1 MEKREAGMLSTGQAA
16 RLCSVTPDTI
26 RKWIKSGRLQA
37 VRTAGGHHR
46 LELHELA
53 PFVSQ
58 PLGSEDCPAPT
69 PGCPP
74 MPLRCWEYLADQ
86 EEARHECESC
96 VVYRIRAAW
105 CFEVADLAADIGH
118 AREFCSES
126 CQDCLY
132 YQRLHAGVTK
142 VLVLCADPARVLAP
156 DKGNGLELRF
166 ASNAYE
172 ASCVVGDFRPAF
184 VVIEDEFLSAMGQGL
199 LEGLSHDPRVAG
211 VKLIRAVPLGKK
223 GRKNGAR
230 SALFDGEIEKPF
242 TPRQLKAIVD
252 GFPVE
257 APVRTA
263 KAAPG
268 ADGFVR
274 PCGG

>member
-1 MEKREAGMLSTGQAA
+1 MLSTGQAA

-26 RKWIKSGRLQA
+26 RKWIKSGRLRA

-58 PLGSEDCPAPT
+58 PLGGEDCPAPA

-74 MPLRCWEYLADQ
+74 MPLRCWEYLAEQDK
-86 EEARHECESC
+86 ARHECESC

-105 CFEVADLAADIGH
+105 CFAVADMETDIGH
-118 AREFCSES
+118 AREFCGES

-142 VLVLCADPARVLAP
+142 VLVLTTDQGRVLAA

-166 ASNAYE
+166 ARNAYE
-172 ASCVVGDFRPAF
+172 ASCVVGEFRPAF
-184 VVIEDEFLSAMGQGL
+184 VVIEDEFLRAMGQGL
-199 LEGLSHDPRVAG
+199 LEGLANDPRVAG
-211 VKLIRAVPLGKK
+211 VKLIRAVALGKK
-223 GRKNGAR
+223 GKRV
-230 SALFDGEIEKPF
+230 SEQHSLFDAEIEKPF
-242 TPRQLKAIVD
+242 TPHQLKSIVD

-257 APVRTA
+257 APVRTG
-263 KAAPG
+263 KLAPSTG
-268 ADGFVR
+268 DFT
-274 PCGG
+274 PQCGG